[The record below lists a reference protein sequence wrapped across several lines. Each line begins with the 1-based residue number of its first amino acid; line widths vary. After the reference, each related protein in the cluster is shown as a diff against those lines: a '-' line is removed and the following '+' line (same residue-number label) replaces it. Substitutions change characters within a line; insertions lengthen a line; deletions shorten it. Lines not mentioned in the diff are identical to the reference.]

1 MNRAKKT
8 PLAWVTLCLLVSL
21 VATNVAF
28 LILLRTGG
36 PLIGIAFY
44 AVLLAVA
51 CRGQQ
56 RGSREV
62 IVGSLVGLTVHVA
75 EATILGWT
83 PYPALMALNIA
94 LPTVLAPVAWLAG
107 RQARRADSKERQ
119 YPCER

>member
-1 MNRAKKT
+1 MKGVKKT
-8 PLAWVTLCLLVSL
+8 PLAWVALGLLAAL

-36 PLIGIAFY
+36 PLIGVAFY
-44 AVLLAVA
+44 AVLLAVV

-56 RGSREV
+56 HGNQEV
-62 IVGSLVGLTVHVA
+62 MVGGLVGLVVHVA

-94 LPTVLAPVAWLAG
+94 LPAVLASVAWLAG
-107 RQARRADSKERQ
+107 RHARREYSGK
-119 YPCER
+119 

>member
-1 MNRAKKT
+1 MNRARKA
-8 PLAWVTLCLLVSL
+8 PLAWVTMGLLAAL

-51 CRGQQ
+51 CREQQ
-56 RGSREV
+56 RGNREV
-62 IVGSLVGLTVHVA
+62 MVGSLVGLVVHVA

-83 PYPALMALNIA
+83 PYPALMALNIV
-94 LPTVLAPVAWLAG
+94 LPAVLVPVAWLAG
-107 RQARRADSKERQ
+107 WQARRGMV
-119 YPCER
+119 

>member
-1 MNRAKKT
+1 MTRATKT
-8 PLAWVTLCLLVSL
+8 PLAWVALGLLATL

-36 PLIGIAFY
+36 PLIGIVLY
-44 AVLLAVA
+44 AVLLAVV

-56 RGSREV
+56 HSVREAM
-62 IVGSLVGLTVHVA
+62 VGGLVGLVVHVA

-94 LPTVLAPVAWLAG
+94 LPAVLEKDWSNPTSSLP
-107 RQARRADSKERQ
+107 RILR
-119 YPCER
+119 

>member
-36 PLIGIAFY
+36 PLIGIALY
-44 AVLLAVA
+44 AILLVVA

-56 RGSREV
+56 RGNREAM
-62 IVGSLVGLTVHVA
+62 IGGLVGLAVHVA
-75 EATILGWT
+75 EATTLGWT
-83 PYPALMALNIA
+83 PYPALMALNII
-94 LPTVLAPVAWLAG
+94 LPAVLASVAWLAG
-107 RQARRADSKERQ
+107 RSTRRGMV
-119 YPCER
+119 